1 MSKMWK
7 WCDKVQ
13 VSDKGLKDGKV
24 TELLVELQDSLR
36 LQDELKYSVIEAR
49 LKALGYRVEME
60 MEG

>member
-7 WCDKVQ
+7 WSDKVQ

-36 LQDELKYSVIEAR
+36 LQDEFKYSVIEAR